1 VNNIQKSLAALALLL
16 GIAHIIFGIVV
27 FKSYNLEVVWFIGAG
42 VAMIAVAVTNLSAT
56 SLRLRLIQNF
66 MMLLYVIAILGV
78 LQQIQAIIAGFLF
91 GGLFLVSA
99 FQALRKEN

>member
-16 GIAHIIFGIVV
+16 GIAHIIFGIIV

-42 VAMIAVAVTNLSAT
+42 VAMIAVAMTNLSAT

-78 LQQIQAIIAGFLF
+78 LQQIQAIIGGLLF

-99 FQALRKEN
+99 LQFLSKQN